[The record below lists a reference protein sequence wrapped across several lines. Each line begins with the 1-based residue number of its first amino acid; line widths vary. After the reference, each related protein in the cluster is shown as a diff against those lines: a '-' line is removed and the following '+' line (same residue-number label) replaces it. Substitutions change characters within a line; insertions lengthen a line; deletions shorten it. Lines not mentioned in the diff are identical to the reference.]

1 MQGLGEGGKKFQIV
15 YNRAAE
21 QGTVTPAGD
30 PTLTVKSHCL
40 SMNTTVKEFFLFF
53 KLINYFFGHAAW
65 YVGS

>member
-40 SMNTTVKEFFLFF
+40 SMNTTVKEFFFF
-53 KLINYFFGHAAW
+53 FFLIN
-65 YVGS
+65 